1 MSAISIN
8 KENFE
13 SEVLRSD
20 KPVLL
25 DFWAPWC
32 GPCQM
37 VVPIVE
43 EIAAENPHIKVGKVN
58 VQEQRELAKKF
69 QLIGCDIDQNVIT
82 RTERGDRKVSDK
94 EILAI
99 TIVFGIT
106 TADLFENNNLE
117 GIFEW

>member
-1 MSAISIN
+1 MSAININ

-37 VVPIVE
+37 VLPIVE
-43 EIAAENPHIKVGKVN
+43 EIAAENPHIKVAKVN
-58 VQEQRELAKKF
+58 VQEQRELAKQFRVMSIPALFVMKDGKIVN
-69 QLIGCDIDQNVIT
+69 QALGAMPKQQILNLI
-82 RTERGDRKVSDK
+82 
-94 EILAI
+94 
-99 TIVFGIT
+99 
-106 TADLFENNNLE
+106 
-117 GIFEW
+117 

>member
-1 MSAISIN
+1 MSAININ

-13 SEVLRSD
+13 REVLKSD

-69 QLIGCDIDQNVIT
+69 RVMSIPALIVMKDGEIVNQAVGAMPKRDI
-82 RTERGDRKVSDK
+82 
-94 EILAI
+94 L
-99 TIVFGIT
+99 
-106 TADLFENNNLE
+106 NL
-117 GIFEW
+117 I

>member
-1 MSAISIN
+1 MSAININ

-13 SEVLRSD
+13 SEVLKSD

-69 QLIGCDIDQNVIT
+69 RVMSIPALIVMKDGEIVNQAVGAMPKRDI
-82 RTERGDRKVSDK
+82 
-94 EILAI
+94 L
-99 TIVFGIT
+99 
-106 TADLFENNNLE
+106 NL
-117 GIFEW
+117 I